1 MEGRDMATTRPRAGR
16 QSGLAQ
22 RLFVDH
28 PRSLGMSWSK
38 HGAGAVVIGATLVG
52 AGVACF
58 VHALVPGWFTQ
69 TAGKTVTG
77 MYDHMMRRKAG
88 ASDPEN
94 WPDYE
99 I

>member
-1 MEGRDMATTRPRAGR
+1 MATRERAAE
-16 QSGLAQ
+16 SKLGLTH

-28 PRSLGMSWSK
+28 PRALGMSWSE
-38 HGAGAVVIGATLVG
+38 HGVGAVAIGATLLV
-52 AGVACF
+52 AGTACL

-69 TAGKTVTG
+69 TAGKTVAR
-77 MYDHMMRRKAG
+77 MHDLMLQRRAG
-88 ASDPEN
+88 AANPEN

>member
-1 MEGRDMATTRPRAGR
+1 MATQQRA
-16 QSGLAQ
+16 QSDRGMVHQ
-22 RLFVDH
+22 LFLEH
-28 PRSLGMSWSK
+28 PRSLGMSWAR

-52 AGVACF
+52 AGAACL

-69 TAGKTVTG
+69 TAGKTVARLH
-77 MYDHMMRRKAG
+77 DHMTRRKAG
-88 ASDPEN
+88 AANPED

>member
-1 MEGRDMATTRPRAGR
+1 MATSQ
-16 QSGLAQ
+16 QSARTKTGVFD

-28 PRSLGMSWSK
+28 PRSLGMGWLE
-38 HGAGAVVIGATLVG
+38 HGMGAIAIGATLVG
-52 AGVACF
+52 AGAACL
-58 VHALVPGWFTQ
+58 VHAFVPGWFTQ
-69 TAGKTVTG
+69 TAGRTVER
-77 MYDHMMRRKAG
+77 MHEHMVRRKAG